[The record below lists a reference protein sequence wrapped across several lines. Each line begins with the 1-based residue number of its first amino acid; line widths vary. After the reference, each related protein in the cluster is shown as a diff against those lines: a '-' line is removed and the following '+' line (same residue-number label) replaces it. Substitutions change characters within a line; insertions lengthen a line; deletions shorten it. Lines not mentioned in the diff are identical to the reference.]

1 MITNIDLNLYL
12 IVTVMNVTKLKHLD
26 FKISGALLGWYH
38 GNYIH
43 ESFNASLDV

>member
-1 MITNIDLNLYL
+1 MIMNVDLYL
-12 IVTVMNVTKLKHLD
+12 YLLVMNVTKLKHLD
-26 FKISGALLGWYH
+26 FKIPGALLGWYH

>member
-1 MITNIDLNLYL
+1 MNVDLNLYL
-12 IVTVMNVTKLKHLD
+12 LVMNVTKLKHLD
-26 FKISGALLGWYH
+26 CKISGALLGWYH

>member
-1 MITNIDLNLYL
+1 MITNVDLNLYL
-12 IVTVMNVTKLKHLD
+12 LVMNVIKLKHLD

>member
-1 MITNIDLNLYL
+1 MVTNVDLNLYL
-12 IVTVMNVTKLKHLD
+12 LLMNVTKLKHLD

>member
-1 MITNIDLNLYL
+1 MIRNVDLNLYL
-12 IVTVMNVTKLKHLD
+12 LVMNVTKLKHLD
-26 FKISGALLGWYH
+26 CKISGALLGWYH